1 MRNFLTNL
9 RYKTA
14 EFMQGRNG
22 VDALCY
28 VSIFAYCL
36 LAFIR
41 IFFTRH
47 IVAYRIIGVIM
58 LVPIAYILFRI
69 MSKNVGKRQLENERF
84 MVFWRR
90 IRPKF
95 VLFKDRIKD
104 IKTKRY
110 RTCPGCKNVLR
121 LPYSRGKHTVRCP
134 KCGKEF
140 KVRIL

>member
-1 MRNFLTNL
+1 MRNFLANF
-9 RYKTA
+9 RYKA
-14 EFMQGRNG
+14 VAFMQGRNG
-22 VDALCY
+22 VDTLCY
-28 VSIFAYCL
+28 VSVFVYCL

-41 IFFTRH
+41 IFFRKH
-47 IVAYRIIGVIM
+47 IIAYRIVGVIM
-58 LVPIAYILFRI
+58 LAVIAYMLFRI
-69 MSKNVGKRQLENERF
+69 MSKNVGKRQLENEKARQI
-84 MVFWRR
+84 WLR

-95 VLFKDRIKD
+95 ILFKDRIKD

-134 KCGKEF
+134 RCNKEF